1 MKAYLDNDVVS
12 AIAKDD
18 TATESAALD
27 RLLAAKDE
35 GKLDLVTSGITLKE
49 IKRYK
54 GSNRKPVER
63 TFRLL
68 NKVPVVEWEEL
79 VRIESYGDSRTWINA
94 PVIQNQV
101 LYDSLLKLG
110 LEPTDVQ
117 HLFAAANQGCEIFL
131 TCDGVILA
139 HADDISQLC
148 KLAVQKPS
156 HLAAKL
162 PP

>member
-1 MKAYLDNDVVS
+1 
-12 AIAKDD
+12 KDD

-94 PVIQNQV
+94 PVIQTQA
-101 LYDSLLKLG
+101 LYALWLNLG
-110 LEPTDVQ
+110 RDPTVVK

-131 TCDGVILA
+131 PWDGVTLA

-148 KLAVQKPS
+148 NLAVQKPS
-156 HLAAKL
+156 PLAAKL